1 MTKHKSGRLL
11 SCVLSFLFVFTL
23 FSCQEKPDVNEGI
36 DVEFKVPESVTVNPE
51 GDVITFRVMFSKAP
65 LQSDVILLADSKGRS
80 HECPIVEL
88 GSKSFSINTF
98 DGIFADSYKVS
109 LKRGKQIKT
118 YGTMQVI
125 IRDDVQPAAGS
136 TVYGKVTCEGRAL
149 ADVVISDG
157 VEVVKT
163 DANGVYQ
170 MASHKKFGYVF
181 VSIPSGYEV
190 LSDGVLPLIHQRLIS
205 DADTAERI
213 DFNLVKSDWNQN
225 NYTLLTFGDMHLAGG
240 RNNDRTYFS
249 RFCNDVNDYIESHKS
264 EKVLALTLGDMTWD
278 YYWYS
283 NNYQFNEYLADV
295 NSIKNLTIFHTIGNH
310 DHDMNLPGDFENS
323 VQFTRDLAP
332 DFYSFNIGK
341 VHYVILDDILSTSTG
356 GGRTDRKYNELVT
369 DEQFAWLAKD
379 LAFVPKDYSVIVAM
393 HATTGNLDSADNRNR
408 LVGSFE
414 GFSNVHFVTGH
425 THKFSQTALTAT
437 CFDHNTGAVCADW
450 WNSASN
456 TNGAIN
462 IGQDGAPAGYSIY
475 NVSGTELKWQ
485 YKPTGISTDYQF
497 RSYDRNS
504 INLAASEVMPDA
516 AEANKLLFDKYA
528 AGWIGS
534 STANEVYI
542 NVWNY
547 GPGWNIEVKESGKSL
562 EVSKAS
568 STLYK
573 DPLHLFVYQI
583 KSFKSGTSETFATS
597 SCGHMWKVTA
607 SSPTSTLEIK
617 VSDPFGNVYT
627 ETMTRPKKLD
637 VDTYKK

>member
-1 MTKHKSGRLL
+1 MNK
-11 SCVLSFLFVFTL
+11 
-23 FSCQEKPDVNEGI
+23 
-36 DVEFKVPESVTVNPE
+36 
-51 GDVITFRVMFSKAP
+51 
-65 LQSDVILLADSKGRS
+65 
-80 HECPIVEL
+80 
-88 GSKSFSINTF
+88 
-98 DGIFADSYKVS
+98 
-109 LKRGKQIKT
+109 
-118 YGTMQVI
+118 
-125 IRDDVQPAAGS
+125 
-136 TVYGKVTCEGRAL
+136 
-149 ADVVISDG
+149 
-157 VEVVKT
+157 
-163 DANGVYQ
+163 
-170 MASHKKFGYVF
+170 
-181 VSIPSGYEV
+181 
-190 LSDGVLPLIHQRLIS
+190 
-205 DADTAERI
+205 
-213 DFNLVKSDWNQN
+213 
-225 NYTLLTFGDMHLAGG
+225 
-240 RNNDRTYFS
+240 
-249 RFCNDVNDYIESHKS
+249 IE
-264 EKVLALTLGDMTWD
+264 
-278 YYWYS
+278 
-283 NNYQFNEYLADV
+283 
-295 NSIKNLTIFHTIGNH
+295 NLTIFHTIGNH

-341 VHYVILDDILSTSTG
+341 VHYVILDDILSTSKG
-356 GGRTDRKYNELVT
+356 GGKSDRKYNELVT
-369 DEQFAWLAKD
+369 EEQFAWLAKD

-475 NVSGTELKWQ
+475 NVSGAELKWQ